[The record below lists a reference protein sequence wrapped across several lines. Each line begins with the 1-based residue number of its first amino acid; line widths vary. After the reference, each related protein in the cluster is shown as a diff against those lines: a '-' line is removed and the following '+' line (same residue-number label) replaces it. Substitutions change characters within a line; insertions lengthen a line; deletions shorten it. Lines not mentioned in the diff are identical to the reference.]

1 MVDPNK
7 PRERDAFS
15 GVETTQHE
23 WDGIKELNN
32 PAPRTWL
39 WIFYLCI
46 IFSIGYWVVYPAWP
60 TPGGNTNG
68 SFGWTQHKELAA
80 AQQEIDAMR
89 AGHMVRFDAA
99 SLEQIQADKDL
110 YDFARA
116 GGLVAFRD
124 NCAACHGTG
133 AEGGKGY
140 PNLNDDDWLWG
151 GKLSQIYA
159 TIRYGVRAGHA
170 QGHEGNMLSFGK
182 DGTLKPEEVE
192 AVADYVVHLHEGDS
206 VVNQPAYE
214 KGKAVFAANC
224 VACHGDKGEG
234 NPEMGAPR
242 LSDNIWLYGSSKESV
257 VATVNNGRAGVM
269 PTWEGRLDDRTIKML
284 SVYVHSL
291 GGGQ

>member
-1 MVDPNK
+1 MVDPKK
-7 PRERDAFS
+7 PRERDAIS

-39 WIFYLCI
+39 WIFYLTV
-46 IFSIGYWVVYPAWP
+46 IFSVGYWVVYPAWP
-60 TPGGNTNG
+60 TPGGNTKG
-68 SFGWTQHKELAA
+68 SFGWSQHGELRQ
-80 AQQEIDAMR
+80 AQQEIADMR
-89 AGHMVRFDAA
+89 ATHMGRFASA
-99 SLEQIQADKDL
+99 SLEQIQADKEL

-116 GGLVAFRD
+116 GGSVAFRD

-133 AEGGKGY
+133 AEGGKGF

-159 TIRYGVRAGHA
+159 TIRYGVRSGHA
-170 QGHEGNMLSFGK
+170 NGHEGNMLAFGK
-182 DGTLKPEEVE
+182 EGTLKAEEVE
-192 AVADYVVHLHEGDS
+192 AVADYVVHLHEGEA

-224 VACHGDKGEG
+224 VACHGEKGEG

-242 LSDNIWLYGSSKESV
+242 LSDTIWLYGGSKETI
-257 VATVNNGRAGVM
+257 VATINNGRAGVM
-269 PTWEGRLDDRTIKML
+269 PVWEGRLDDNTIKML
-284 SVYVHSL
+284 SVYVHGL